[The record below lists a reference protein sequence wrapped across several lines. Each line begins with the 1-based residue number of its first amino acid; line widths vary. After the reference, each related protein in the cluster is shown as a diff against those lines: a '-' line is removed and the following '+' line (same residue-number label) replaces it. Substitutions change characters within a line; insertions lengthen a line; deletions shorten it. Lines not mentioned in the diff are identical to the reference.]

1 MRMSEKYMFD
11 KANLP
16 PVILDQIPHKMRAG
30 ENQTSARV
38 MMETR
43 VIQNL
48 ILSYFNLVKKNITD
62 LAPKTIMAFL
72 VHESRRVA
80 STELIEGI
88 YKQGNLDA
96 LVIEDPMITAQRENC
111 KKVVGALK
119 QAQSLLGEVTKF
131 KCI

>member
-1 MRMSEKYMFD
+1 MSEKYMFD

>member
-1 MRMSEKYMFD
+1 MFD

-16 PVILDQIPHKMRAG
+16 PVVLDQIPHKMRAG
-30 ENQTSARV
+30 ENQSSARV
-38 MMETR
+38 LMETR

-80 STELIEGI
+80 QTELIEGI

-111 KKVVGALK
+111 KKVIAALK
-119 QAQSLLGEVTKF
+119 
-131 KCI
+131 

>member
-1 MRMSEKYMFD
+1 MSEKYMFD

-111 KKVVGALK
+111 KRVVGALK
-119 QAQSLLGEVTKF
+119 
-131 KCI
+131 

>member
-1 MRMSEKYMFD
+1 MFD

-16 PVILDQIPHKMRAG
+16 PVVLD
-30 ENQTSARV
+30 QTSARV
-38 MMETR
+38 LMETR

-80 STELIEGI
+80 QTELIEGI

-111 KKVVGALK
+111 KKVVAALK
-119 QAQSLLGEVTKF
+119 
-131 KCI
+131 